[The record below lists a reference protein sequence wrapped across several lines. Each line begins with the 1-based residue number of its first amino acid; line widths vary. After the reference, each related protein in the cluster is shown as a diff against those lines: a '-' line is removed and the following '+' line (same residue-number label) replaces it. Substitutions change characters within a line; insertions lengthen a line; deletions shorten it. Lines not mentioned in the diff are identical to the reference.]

1 MPGINAELGLGASVD
16 IVIDTLAERAEK
28 EIVSC
33 GPIDK
38 NLIGYCAPFLS
49 KLCRNLNLMQ
59 KVIFMFSKF
68 SHIIQIFISFQQPYN
83 NHFACYQSV
92 LFLEFK
98 RHYLLPCLAVP
109 GVAGFCNACSLQTD
123 DY

>member
-1 MPGINAELGLGASVD
+1 MQGINAELGLGASVD

-38 NLIGYCAPFLS
+38 NLIGYCASFLS

-68 SHIIQIFISFQQPYN
+68 SHII
-83 NHFACYQSV
+83 
-92 LFLEFK
+92 
-98 RHYLLPCLAVP
+98 
-109 GVAGFCNACSLQTD
+109 
-123 DY
+123 